1 METTTVDRLEI
12 LRTEKQKTKNIN
24 KKTSDKFHKEGK
36 LTARERLETLL
47 DKGTFT
53 EINAW
58 AETRF
63 TDFGLNEKKA
73 YGDGI
78 ITGYG
83 MISGRL
89 VYIYAQD
96 FSVMGGSL
104 GEVHANKINRLQD
117 LAIQNGAPLIGLN
130 DSGGARIQEGV
141 ASLAGYASIFYRNTL
156 ASGVIPQISVILGP
170 CAGGAVY
177 SPAITDFTIMT
188 KNANMFVTGPNV
200 VKEVTNEDLT
210 FEELGGHEIHST
222 KSGVA
227 HLVANDEYDCFE
239 KIKELLSYI
248 PQNNIEEPMVAECSD
263 DVKRECKDLDTII
276 PSNSNQPYSMESVIK
291 AVLDNGIFFEIQQVY
306 ARNVI
311 VGFGRLGGHSVGIVA
326 NNPEMMAGVLDIN
339 ASTKAARFIRFC
351 DAFNIPLIT
360 LVDVPG
366 FLPGRDQETN
376 GIIRHGAK
384 LLFAYSEATVPK
396 LCVITRKAYG
406 GAYCVM
412 SSKQVG
418 SDLNLAWPTAE
429 IAVMGA
435 KGACNIVF
443 KNEISKAVNKEEAV
457 TALVNDYN
465 ERFLNPYVAA
475 KLAYIDDI
483 IEPNETRF
491 MLYKGLMANCGKR
504 QSRPARKHGN
514 IPL

>member
-1 METTTVDRLEI
+1 MLDTVGKIDI
-12 LRTEKQKTKNIN
+12 LKKERNKTKNQAD
-24 KKTSDKFHKEGK
+24 KKLVDKLHKSGK
-36 LTARERLETLL
+36 LTARERLEALL

-53 EINAW
+53 EINSW
-58 AETRF
+58 TMSRF
-63 TDFGLNEKKA
+63 SDFGLDDKKA

-83 MISGRL
+83 MINGRL
-89 VYIYAQD
+89 VYVYAQD
-96 FSVMGGSL
+96 FAVMGGSL
-104 GEVHANKINRLQD
+104 GEMHALKINRLQD
-117 LAIQNGAPLIGLN
+117 LALQNGAPFIGLN

-156 ASGVIPQISVILGP
+156 ASGVIPQISLILGP

-188 KNANMFVTGPNV
+188 QNANMFVTGPNV

-210 FEELGGHEIHST
+210 FDELGGHAVHAT

-227 HLVANDEYDCFE
+227 HLVAKDEYECFD
-239 KIKELLSYI
+239 KLRELLSYL
-248 PQNNIEEPMVAECSD
+248 PQHNIEEPQPIETDD
-263 DVKRECKDLDTII
+263 DVARECKELDNII
-276 PSNSNQPYSMESVIK
+276 PSSSNQPYSMSAVIK
-291 AVLDNGIFFEIQQVY
+291 SVMDNGDFLEIQPDY
-306 ARNVI
+306 AKNI
-311 VGFGRLGGHSVGIVA
+311 IIGFARLGGHSVGVVA
-326 NNPEMMAGVLDIN
+326 NNPEVMAGVLDIN
-339 ASTKAARFIRFC
+339 ASTKSARFIRFC
-351 DAFNIPLIT
+351 DAFNIPIIT
-360 LVDVPG
+360 FVDVPG
-366 FLPGRDQETN
+366 FLPGLEQETN

-396 LCVITRKAYG
+396 LAVITRKAYG

-435 KGACNIVF
+435 KGACNIIF
-443 KNEISKAVNKEEAV
+443 KKEISEAGNKDDAVNK
-457 TALVNDYN
+457 LVNEYN
-465 ERFLNPYVAA
+465 DKFLNPYIAA

-491 MLYKGLMANCGKR
+491 VLYKGLMANLGKR
-504 QSRPARKHGN
+504 QTRPARKHGN

>member
-1 METTTVDRLEI
+1 METATDNRLET
-12 LRTEKQKTKNIN
+12 LKTEKLKTKNIN

-36 LTARERLETLL
+36 LTARERLDALL

-58 AETRF
+58 TETRF

-78 ITGYG
+78 VTGYG
-83 MISGRL
+83 MIQDRL
-89 VYIYAQD
+89 VYVYAQD

-104 GEVHANKINRLQD
+104 GEMHALKINRLQD
-117 LAIQNGAPLIGLN
+117 LAIQNGAPFIGLN

-141 ASLAGYASIFYRNTL
+141 ASLAGYASIFYRNTM
-156 ASGVIPQISVILGP
+156 ASGVIPQVSVILGP

-188 KNANMFVTGPNV
+188 QNAQMFVTGPNV

-210 FEELGGHEIHST
+210 FDELGGAEVHST

-227 HLVANDEYDCFE
+227 HLVAKDEYDCFE
-239 KIKELLSYI
+239 KIRELLSYI
-248 PQNNIEEPMVAECSD
+248 PQNNIEEPIVVDNTD
-263 DVKRECKDLDTII
+263 DVKRECKELDGIV
-276 PSNSNQPYSMESVIK
+276 PSNSNQPYSMETVIK
-291 AVLDNGIFFEIQQVY
+291 SIVDNGTFFEIQQAF

-311 VGFGRLGGHSVGIVA
+311 VGFGRLGGHSIGIVA
-326 NNPEMMAGVLDIN
+326 NNPEMLAGVLDIN
-339 ASTKAARFIRFC
+339 ASGKAARFIRFC
-351 DAFNIPLIT
+351 DAFNIPIVT

-366 FLPGRDQETN
+366 FLPGREQETN

-396 LCVITRKAYG
+396 LAVITRKAYG

-412 SSKQVG
+412 SSKQIG
-418 SDLNLAWPTAE
+418 CDLNLAWPTAE

-443 KNEISKAVNKEEAV
+443 KNEIAKATNKEEAINV
-457 TALVNDYN
+457 LVNDYN
-465 ERFLNPYVAA
+465 EKFLNPYVAA

-491 MLYKGLMANCGKR
+491 MLYKGLMANFGKR
-504 QSRPARKHGN
+504 QTRPARKHGN

>member
-1 METTTVDRLEI
+1 MNTTSENKI
-12 LRTEKQKTKNIN
+12 LFLKNEKQKILTTN
-24 KKTSDKFHKEGK
+24 KKTLDKYHKAGK
-36 LTARERLETLL
+36 LTARERLNVLL
-47 DKGTFT
+47 DKGSFT

-63 TDFGLNEKKA
+63 SDFGLNEKKA

-78 ITGYG
+78 ITGFG
-83 MISGRL
+83 TIQGRL

-104 GEVHANKINRLQD
+104 GEMHALKINRLQD
-117 LAIQNGAPLIGLN
+117 LAIQNGAPFIGLN

-141 ASLAGYASIFYRNTL
+141 ASLAGYASIFYRNTM

-188 KNANMFVTGPNV
+188 ENANMFVTGPNV

-210 FEELGGHEIHST
+210 FDELGGHEIHAN

-227 HLVANDEYDCFE
+227 HLVAKDEYDCFD
-239 KIKELLSYI
+239 KIKELLSYV
-248 PQNNIEEPMVAECSD
+248 PQNNIEEPSPIENDD
-263 DVKRECKDLDTII
+263 DVERICKELDSII
-276 PSNSNQPYSMESVIK
+276 PNNSNQSYSMEEVIK
-291 AVLDNGIFFEIQQVY
+291 TVLDNKTFFEIQEKY
-306 ARNVI
+306 ARNII
-311 VGFGRLGGHSVGIVA
+311 VGFGRLGGYSVGIVA
-326 NNPEMMAGVLDIN
+326 NNPEVMAGVLDIN

-351 DAFNIPLIT
+351 DAFNIPIIT

-366 FLPGRDQETN
+366 FLPGREQETN

-396 LCVITRKAYG
+396 LAVITRKAYG

-412 SSKQVG
+412 SSKQIG

-429 IAVMGA
+429 LAVMGA
-435 KGACNIVF
+435 KGACNIIF
-443 KNEISKAVNKEEAV
+443 KGEENKEE
-457 TALVNDYN
+457 LINDYN
-465 ERFLNPYVAA
+465 NRFLNPYIAA
-475 KLAYIDDI
+475 KMAYIDDV
-483 IEPNETRF
+483 IEPSQTRR
-491 MLYKGLMANCGKR
+491 MLYRGLMSNFGKR
-504 QSRPARKHGN
+504 QTRPARKHGN

>member
-1 METTTVDRLEI
+1 MLETNEKINI
-12 LRTEKQKTKNIN
+12 LKNEKVKTRNQAD
-24 KKTSDKFHKEGK
+24 KKLVEKLHKAGK
-36 LTARERLETLL
+36 LTARERLEALM

-58 AETRF
+58 TTSRF
-63 TDFGLNEKKA
+63 SDFGLDQKKA

-78 ITGYG
+78 VTGYG
-83 MISGRL
+83 MINSRL
-89 VYIYAQD
+89 VYVYAQD

-104 GEVHANKINRLQD
+104 GEMHALKINRLQD
-117 LAIQNGAPLIGLN
+117 LAIQNGAPFIGLN

-141 ASLAGYASIFYRNTL
+141 ASLAGYASIFYRNTM
-156 ASGVIPQISVILGP
+156 ASGVIPQISLILGP

-188 KNANMFVTGPNV
+188 QNANMFVTGPNV

-210 FEELGGHEIHST
+210 FDELGGHLVHAS

-227 HLVANDEYDCFE
+227 HLVAKDEYDCFD
-239 KIKELLSYI
+239 KLRELLSYL
-248 PQNNIEEPMVAECSD
+248 PQNNIEEPQVMENNDPVS
-263 DVKRECKDLDTII
+263 RECKELDSII
-276 PSNSNQPYSMESVIK
+276 PTSNNQPYEMTAVIK
-291 AVLDNGIFFEIQQVY
+291 KTLDNNIFFEIQPDY
-306 ARNVI
+306 ARNI
-311 VGFGRLGGHSVGIVA
+311 LIGFGRLGGHSVGIVA
-326 NNPEMMAGVLDIN
+326 NNPEVMAGVLDIN

-351 DAFNIPLIT
+351 DAFNIPIIT
-360 LVDVPG
+360 FVDVPG
-366 FLPGRDQETN
+366 FLPGLEQETN

-396 LCVITRKAYG
+396 LAVITRKAYG

-412 SSKQVG
+412 SSKQIG

-435 KGACNIVF
+435 KGACNIIF
-443 KNEISKAVNKEEAV
+443 KKEISEASNKEDAINK
-457 TALVNDYN
+457 LVNGYN
-465 ERFLNPYVAA
+465 EKFLNPYIAA

-491 MLYKGLMANCGKR
+491 MLYKGLMSNFGKR
-504 QSRPARKHGN
+504 QTRPARKHGN